1 MTNKP
6 LGATVPVDR
15 WGAPEQS
22 HWTASGR
29 DLLRLCGLDRW
40 PDRLWREPWFAT
52 ITLAALVFWAWI
64 WWWDSG
70 NPVIW
75 SREEGLLFLSLI
87 LWQPIIE
94 ELGFRGILQGI
105 LLEKAAYRFLIGP
118 VTIANGLTSLAFSI
132 AHLPTHPFL
141 WVAGIFLVS
150 LILGYVRERTGSL
163 CPAIGL
169 HAYFNAGYYLTAGL

>member
-1 MTNKP
+1 MNKP
-6 LGATVPVDR
+6 LDAPFPIDR
-15 WGAPEQS
+15 WDAPEQPRRI
-22 HWTASGR
+22 AFRR

-52 ITLAALVFWAWI
+52 ITLSALAFWAWL

-70 NPVIW
+70 SPVAW
-75 SREEGLLFLSLI
+75 SREQSLMLFSLI

-94 ELGFRGILQGI
+94 EFGFRGILQGV
-105 LLEKAAYRFLIGP
+105 LLEKASYRFLIGP
-118 VTIANGLTSLAFSI
+118 ITIANGLTSLAFSV

-141 WVAGIFLVS
+141 WVAGVFLVS
-150 LILGYVRERTGSL
+150 LSLGYARERTGSL
-163 CPAIGL
+163 YPAIGL